1 MRVKVPDYYKEFKCI
16 AGDCKDSCCAGW
28 EVDVDERAQEYYVTV
43 SGAFGKRLKDST
55 IIDEDG
61 IRFTLTPNKR
71 CCFLNDCNLCDLYTA
86 LGEEHLCDTC
96 AEFPRFYECFGDLKE
111 KGISLS
117 CPTAADLILR
127 YTEPLTWEEQEEDD
141 EISLNEIDYDLYM
154 QLTAAREQCFSMLQD
169 RTHDIIWRMIVVLLF
184 SNDIQKYIYKGKYK
198 KIEKVRMKY
207 GDSDFLEK
215 QVRKWIKKAA
225 KHVDGVEN
233 RTELLNIYTEFEVV
247 NAEWVDILAKAVSDN
262 ECMDEELAAKFAAY
276 LKNRQIAYEQIMVYF
291 IYRYF
296 MKAVYDYD
304 LISKVKFGVVSTL
317 VIRCVDYS
325 QWLSKQEL
333 PFEDFVWLAHLY
345 SKEIEHSDENM
356 DALAAYCDGDMR
368 FHVEALIASLL

>member
-1 MRVKVPDYYKEFKCI
+1 MRVKVPDYYKEFRCI
-16 AGDCKDSCCAGW
+16 AKDCKDSCCAGW

-43 SGAFGKRLKDST
+43 PGEFGRRLKDST

-127 YTEPLTWEEQEEDD
+127 RTEPLIWQVQEADD

-154 QLTAAREQCFSMLQD
+154 QLTAAREQCFLVLQD

-198 KIEKVRMKY
+198 KIEKVRNQY
-207 GDSDFLEK
+207 ADEDFLEK
-215 QVRKWIKKAA
+215 QVRKWVKKAA
-225 KHVDGVEN
+225 KHVDGVGN
-233 RTELLNIYTEFEVV
+233 RTELLNIYTKFEVV

-262 ECMDEELAAKFAAY
+262 ECMDEKLAEKFTAY
-276 LKNRQIAYEQIMVYF
+276 LKNQQIAYEQIMVYF
-291 IYRYF
+291 TYRYF

-325 QWLSKQEL
+325 QWFLKQEL
-333 PFEDFVWLAHLY
+333 PFEDFIWLAHLY

-356 DALAAYCDGDMR
+356 DALAAYCGSDMR

>member
-1 MRVKVPDYYKEFKCI
+1 MRVKVPDYYKDFQCI

-28 EVDVDERAQEYYVTV
+28 EVDVDEAAQAYYVTV
-43 SGAFGKRLKDST
+43 SGEFGKRLKDST

-61 IRFTLTPNKR
+61 IRFTLTKERR

-96 AEFPRFYECFGDLKE
+96 AEFPRFYEYFGDLKE
-111 KGISLS
+111 MGISLS
-117 CPTAADLILR
+117 CPTAAELILR
-127 YTEPLTWEEQEEDD
+127 HTEPLTWEEKEEDN
-141 EISLNEIDYDLYM
+141 EISLNDIDYDLYM
-154 QLTAAREQCFSMLQD
+154 QLMAAREQCFSILQD
-169 RTHDIIWRMIVVLLF
+169 RSHDVIWRMIVVLLF

-198 KIEKVRMKY
+198 KIKKVREKY
-207 GDSDFLEK
+207 SASDFLEK

-225 KHVDGVEN
+225 KHVSGVEN

-247 NAEWVDILAKAVSDN
+247 NVEWVDILAKAVRDN
-262 ECMDEELAAKFAAY
+262 DGMDEELAGKFAAY
-276 LKNRQIAYEQIMVYF
+276 LKNQQIAYEQIMVYF

-304 LISKVKFGVVSTL
+304 LISKVKLGVVSTL

-325 QWLSKQEL
+325 QWLMKQEL
-333 PFEDFVWLAHLY
+333 PFDEFIWLAHLY

-356 DALAAYCDGDMR
+356 DALAGYCGEDMR